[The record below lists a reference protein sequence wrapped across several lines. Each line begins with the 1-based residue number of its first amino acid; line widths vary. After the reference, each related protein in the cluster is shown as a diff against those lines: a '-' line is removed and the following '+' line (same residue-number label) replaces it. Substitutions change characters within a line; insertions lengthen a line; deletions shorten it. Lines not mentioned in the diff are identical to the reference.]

1 MRRRGSRLRGLPVNT
16 IPNTFIGGMASAIP
30 TKADL
35 AIALNIPETTIG
47 SFSIVGSNIEAAIN
61 DNYHLVRMWQITLWN
76 PITYYRDNQGKIQSL
91 LHRLEGKTFL
101 SEVIF
106 PEITS
111 IPSYV
116 FRSTVLVDVVFPK
129 VTSLAGTGVFMNNSS
144 LRTVDLPELLT
155 ITSGNTDGTF
165 RLTGLT
171 SLNIP
176 KCTSI
181 GSMAFYLIPVCTI
194 TCNAFLQTSNG
205 GAENAEIAYARGRG
219 CTIIYV

>member
-1 MRRRGSRLRGLPVNT
+1 MRRRGSRLRVLAVNT

-35 AIALNIPETTIG
+35 AIALNIPENTIG
-47 SFSIVGSNIEAAIN
+47 SFNIVGSNIEAAIN
-61 DNYHLVRMWQITLWN
+61 ENYDLVRMWQITLWN

-91 LHRLEGKTFL
+91 LHRLEGKTLL
-101 SEVIF
+101 SEVVF
-106 PEITS
+106 PEVTIINNYT
-111 IPSYV
+111 
-116 FRSTVLVDVVFPK
+116 FRYTALVDVFFPK
-129 VTSLAGTGVFMNNSS
+129 VTSIAGVGVFMNNSS

-165 RLTGLT
+165 SGTGLT

-181 GSMAFYLIPVCTI
+181 GSMAFYSIPVCTI
-194 TCNAFLQTSNG
+194 TCNIFLQTSNG

>member
-1 MRRRGSRLRGLPVNT
+1 MRRRGSSKIDLV
-16 IPNTFIGGMASAIP
+16 NTFIGGMASAIP

-35 AIALNIPETTIG
+35 AVKLNITESYI
-47 SFSIVGSNIEAAIN
+47 SKFLIDGSNIECSIN
-61 DNYHLVRMWQITLWN
+61 ANYNLVSMWNVAVWD
-76 PITYYRDNQGKIQSL
+76 PITYYKDNQGKIQSFL
-91 LHRLEGKTFL
+91 GRLEGKTLL
-101 SEVIF
+101 SEVMF
-106 PEITS
+106 PEITN
-111 IPSYV
+111 IPSYA
-116 FRSTVLVDVVFPK
+116 FRSTALVDVIFPK
-129 VTSLAGTGVFMNNSS
+129 ATSLGGVGVFMQNSS

-165 RLTGLT
+165 SSTGLT

-194 TCNAFLQTSNG
+194 TCNIFLQTSNG